1 MAISLTTASGDP
13 VSSFGTGSSQWAT
26 GARANEAAFGQRNSF
41 GAGNPAETTDT
52 GNFENLSNAAG
63 TRGAPTG
70 ALTDP
75 KLIDP
80 ASRTSTT
87 TNAITKTLGEVG
99 STKMGY
105 VDMAEGHNGF
115 RGGGGSLYGG
125 SGTGGTPRLLA
136 TAKMG
141 KAPTPKKPDTPAGE
155 QGTSANQPAG
165 PQAPPA
171 GPGSQEPQGQPS
183 EPGPQTP
190 TGETSSTPGGGLG
203 WPAEEP
209 AGRNDNFRTGVTSSR
224 PSGSGW
230 PDRFTGAGVSQ

>member
-1 MAISLTTASGDP
+1 MTISLTTASGDP

-26 GARANEAAFGQRNSF
+26 GARANEAQFGQLNSF
-41 GAGNPAETTDT
+41 GAGNPTEISDT

-70 ALTDP
+70 AVADP

-99 STKMGY
+99 STSMGY
-105 VDMAEGHNGF
+105 TDLAEGHNGF

-125 SGTGGTPRLLA
+125 GAGGGAPRLLA

-141 KAPTPKKPDTPAGE
+141 TVPKPKSGTPAGE
-155 QGTSANQPAG
+155 HQPAG
-165 PQAPPA
+165 PQEQLPES
-171 GPGSQEPQGQPS
+171 GPQEPQGQPS
-183 EPGPQTP
+183 EPGPQAP
-190 TGETSSTPGGGLG
+190 TDDTSSTPGGGLG
-203 WPAEEP
+203 WPEEST
-209 AGRNDNFRTGVTSSR
+209 GRNDNFRTGVTSSR

-230 PDRFTGAGVSQ
+230 PDRFTGTGVS